1 MSVAAPESPEP
12 RPPQVPSP
20 APCRSCGR
28 TIASED
34 AYCRYCGKRQSP
46 AGGWLYHPITLVLL
60 AFLVIGPLA
69 IPLVV
74 RSPYLSRTEK
84 IILNIS
90 ITIYTILL
98 LYVTYVLA
106 VQLVRESSDLL
117 NLMNL

>member
-1 MSVAAPESPEP
+1 MSTPATPEP
-12 RPPQVPSP
+12 SPSQVPSP

-28 TIASED
+28 AIASED
-34 AYCRYCGKRQSP
+34 AYCRHCGKRQSP

-60 AFLVIGPLA
+60 AFLFIGPFA

-74 RSPYLSRTEK
+74 RSPYLSRTGK

-106 VQLVRESSDLL
+106 VQLVQQSSDIM
-117 NLMNL
+117 NLMNQ